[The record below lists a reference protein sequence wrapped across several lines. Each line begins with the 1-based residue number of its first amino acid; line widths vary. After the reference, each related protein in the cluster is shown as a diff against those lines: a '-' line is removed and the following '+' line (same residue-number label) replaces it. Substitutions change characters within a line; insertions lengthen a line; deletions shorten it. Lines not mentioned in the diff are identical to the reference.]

1 MELENFIQTNMIVIK
16 GNEKRGFLKAI
27 KTKLFFI
34 MVTDIKEIEL
44 IINKLDLGRLI
55 YIRLDILLEIFLII
69 NFMVRDNFFMVTKKK
84 SLFNYILFKII
95 RINILEILRWE

>member
-84 SLFNYILFKII
+84 KLI
-95 RINILEILRWE
+95 